1 MKKSLKVR
9 IYEYMKEGIEDT
21 QNKRQ
26 KREERRQELRKL
38 KNKYINT

>member
-9 IYEYMKEGIEDT
+9 INEYMKEGIEDT

-26 KREERRQELRKL
+26 KRVERRQELRKL
-38 KNKYINT
+38 ENKYIKD